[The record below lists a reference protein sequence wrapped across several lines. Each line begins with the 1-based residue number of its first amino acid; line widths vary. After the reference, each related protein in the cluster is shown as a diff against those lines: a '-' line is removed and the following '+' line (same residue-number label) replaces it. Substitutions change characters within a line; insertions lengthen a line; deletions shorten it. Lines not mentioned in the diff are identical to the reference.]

1 MIKILT
7 RFHLIVLLQI
17 SFNSYAQDIHYSQF
31 YASPLTLNP
40 ALTGVND
47 CRYRIAANYKNQWS
61 SIPAP
66 YRTPSVSFDINSL
79 APKVIKTGNLSAG
92 LIIYNDR
99 SGDGNLNNLSIAASG
114 GYLIHPDV
122 NKKHSVSI
130 GLQVGFTQKRIDPT
144 LLTFET
150 QWNGSTF
157 SSNLSNLETFSKTS
171 FGYLNLHSGIFW
183 AYNPSEKFK
192 IFLGGAAF
200 NVNQPKETFFNNSDN
215 KLNMRTVIHG
225 GLQYS
230 LNDKVSLHPSFI
242 HMSQAKSSETNL
254 GAALSYLLNGNFNPR
269 VSFGAYY
276 RIGDAVI
283 PVIAMDYKNFRVGL
297 SYDVNTS
304 SLNTASNYR
313 GGLELSFNYTGCITS
328 IIEVEPIQWCPRF

>member
-1 MIKILT
+1 MIKIFT
-7 RFHLIVLLQI
+7 RLQFLLFLIVSSATL
-17 SFNSYAQDIHYSQF
+17 AQDIHYSQF

-40 ALTGVND
+40 ALTGIND
-47 CRYRIAANYKNQWS
+47 CRYRISANYKNQWS

-79 APKVIKTGNLSAG
+79 APKFVKTGNLSAG

-114 GYLIHPDV
+114 GYMIHPDV

-130 GLQVGFTQKRIDPT
+130 GLQVGFTQKRIDAS

-157 SSNLSNLETFSKTS
+157 NQNLSNLENFGKTS

-183 AYNPSEKFK
+183 AYIPNEKLK
-192 IFLGGAAF
+192 VFLGAAAF
-200 NVNQPKETFFNNSDN
+200 NVNQPKETFFNADN

-225 GLQYS
+225 GLQYAI
-230 LNDKVSLHPSFI
+230 NDKMSINPSFI
-242 HMSQAKSSETNL
+242 YMSQAKSTETNV
-254 GAALSYLLNGNFNPR
+254 GASLSYLLQGNFNPR
-269 VSFGAYY
+269 LSFGAYY